1 MGGNYF
7 IKDNEE
13 CWESDL
19 KHIKNCDKAPE
30 SIIIYLK
37 PNIKR
42 KIDILMDKYKNREW
56 LAYLIG
62 KDNIIEDMFFPKQN
76 ATSGRVDEINFP
88 SGVKVIGVIHS
99 HHSMGASFSH
109 TDDNYINGNHDIS
122 IVVSHNSITGQV
134 RWNTPCG
141 CKKIVTAKIR
151 IFMQVDFDEKSFID
165 DVESK
170 MEIPVATQRFNQYGL
185 NFRDEWSDDNTEEFV
200 DDRPSAPSLRE
211 ALEGKHN

>member
-1 MGGNYF
+1 MDNYF
-7 IKDNEE
+7 VNKEE

-30 SIIIYLK
+30 NIIIYLK

-56 LAYLIG
+56 LAYLVG

-76 ATSGRVDEINFP
+76 ATSGRVDEIHFP
-88 SGVKVIGVIHS
+88 NDIKVIGVIHS

-109 TDDNYINGNHDIS
+109 TDDDYINGNHDIS

-141 CKKIVTAKIR
+141 CKKIVAAKVR
-151 IFMQVDFDEKSFID
+151 IFMQTDFDEKSFVD
-165 DVESK
+165 DVEVK
-170 MEIPVATQRFNQYGL
+170 METPIITPMFNQHR
-185 NFRDEWSDDNTEEFV
+185 FHFSDEWNNGDENDSLT
-200 DDRPSAPSLRE
+200 LRE
-211 ALEGKHN
+211 ALEGRNH